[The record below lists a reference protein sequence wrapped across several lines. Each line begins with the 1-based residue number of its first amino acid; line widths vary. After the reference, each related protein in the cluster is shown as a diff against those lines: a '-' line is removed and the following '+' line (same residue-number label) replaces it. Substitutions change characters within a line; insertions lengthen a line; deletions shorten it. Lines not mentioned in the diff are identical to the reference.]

1 MRAAHTRTSA
11 GAEPAA
17 EAVHRKKRGEDTAPK
32 ADPAVAHAAAV
43 ASFTALGSLR
53 AAQVSSMQ
61 RLQQTIG
68 NQAVQ
73 ALVQRTRPVPA
84 AAGAPVV
91 QRWHDDGHVKTTE
104 DAVDAVGG
112 DTLAAH
118 FPKFANNSG
127 GLKTRLGDASLNMD
141 RFFPQVGQ
149 GPEKESHNV
158 GRLPTLAAFATGMAW
173 SQLKRITGQGR
184 SRGLFGEGA
193 NHGEAGM
200 YTQWSGAE
208 ANNLARENQF
218 IDQAVQALGTGDYD
232 TALNRLGDASHVAAD
247 RGSHGEGHKG
257 RGHDTPM
264 PPTGKTGY
272 RFTPLT
278 QAQTD
283 NDYDYMESWE
293 DNDDLGKNKDG
304 YTYGLDKTTDM
315 FQRFLGK
322 APDPEALAEKGAEHG
337 AEEGIEL
344 TELH

>member
-1 MRAAHTRTSA
+1 MRAAHTRPRTSA
-11 GAEPAA
+11 GAGPAA
-17 EAVHRKKRGEDTAPK
+17 EAVHRKQLAERDARRADAALAPATVPAALTASGLP
-32 ADPAVAHAAAV
+32 PAAH
-43 ASFTALGSLR
+43 
-53 AAQVSSMQ
+53 VSSVQ
-61 RLQQTIG
+61 RLQRTIG
-68 NQAVQ
+68 NLAVQ
-73 ALVQRTRPVPA
+73 ALIQRSRTGPA
-84 AAGAPVV
+84 V

-104 DAVDAVGG
+104 DAVDSVGA
-112 DTLAAH
+112 DQLAAH
-118 FPKFANNSG
+118 FPKFVGKPAAV
-127 GLKTRLGDASLNMD
+127 KARLADASLNMD
-141 RFFPQVGQ
+141 RFFPQK
-149 GPEKESHNV
+149 GPERESHNV

-208 ANNLARENQF
+208 GQNLARENQF
-218 IDQAVQALGTGDYD
+218 IDQAVQALNTGAVD

-264 PPTGKTGY
+264 APKGKTGY

-283 NDYDYMESWE
+283 TDYDYMENWA
-293 DNDDLGKNKDG
+293 DNDDMAKNPDG
-304 YTYGLDKTTDM
+304 YSYGLARTEEM

-322 APDPEALAEKGAEHG
+322 APPPPVADDQNDQNDQL
-337 AEEGIEL
+337 
-344 TELH
+344 